1 MGYLQAVVLGFIQG
15 ATEFLPVSS
24 SGHLHIIPLLLGW
37 KQQPM
42 SFDIFVHAG
51 TLIAVILYFWP
62 EVVKYTKGLI
72 VGIKRLFEREP
83 QLRDSIFSYYILIAF
98 IPAGILGYFF
108 QSRIQSVINNAQ
120 LISYFFLVTA
130 LLLILANVLKGKK
143 DFTGIDWLDAL
154 IIGIAQAIA
163 LIPGISRSGASI
175 TAGRMMGLN
184 RESSARFSFL
194 IAIPAI
200 MGGMVY
206 AIYKTI
212 SGDFVI
218 FLGPY
223 IVGFIVAAVVGW
235 LSLHLFFKILK
246 SAGFEP
252 YIVYLILLFVVLQVV
267 L

>member
-24 SGHLHIIPLLLGW
+24 SGHLYIVSHLLGW
-37 KQQPM
+37 KLPPM
-42 SFDIFVHAG
+42 TFSIFVHAG
-51 TLIAVILYFWP
+51 TLIAVIIYLWP
-62 EVVKYTKGLI
+62 EVVKYSKGF
-72 VGIKRLFEREP
+72 VAGIKSFIKKEP
-83 QLRDSIFSYYILIAF
+83 QGKDSIFSYYIIIAI
-98 IPAGILGYFF
+98 IPASILGYLFE
-108 QSRIQSVINNAQ
+108 SRIELMTTNIR
-120 LISYFFLVTA
+120 LISYLLLVTA
-130 LLLILANVLKGKK
+130 LLLIVANLLKGKK
-143 DFTGIDWLDAL
+143 KITGIDWFDAF
-154 IIGIAQAIA
+154 IIGIAKAIA

-194 IAIPAI
+194 IAIPIIA
-200 MGGMVY
+200 G
-206 AIYKTI
+206 ATIYKIYGSIT
-212 SGDFVI
+212 SGFPI
-218 FLGPY
+218 FIGPY

-246 SAGFEP
+246 TAGFEP